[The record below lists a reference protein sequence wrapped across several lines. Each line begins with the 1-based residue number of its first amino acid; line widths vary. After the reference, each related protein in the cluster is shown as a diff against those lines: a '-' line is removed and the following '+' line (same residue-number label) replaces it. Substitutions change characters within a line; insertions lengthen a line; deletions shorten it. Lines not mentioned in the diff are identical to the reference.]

1 MQDLKIFKNLFNVED
16 KIALVTGGGT
26 GIGKIISEVLAL
38 AGSKVYITSRKL
50 DIIKKTAKEINLKK
64 PKHQINFFCSD
75 ISSEEGI
82 NKLVD
87 NFISNEK
94 SLNILVNNSGVSWGA
109 PLGEFPYHAWD
120 RVMKLNVAGLFHL
133 TQCLLPY
140 ISSKA
145 SLENPSRIINIGS
158 VMGTAPLGDGPYS
171 YSASKAAVHQITK
184 ILAKELAQKMITVN
198 ALAPGPFLSKMTE
211 FAVGT
216 EEKEKKIA
224 QNVSAMVV
232 PGSGLV
238 KEQAE
243 KEGID
248 KIFKDAGFE
257 WREPG
262 CSMCLGMNPDQLK
275 PKERCASTSNRNF
288 EGRQGRGGRTH
299 LVSPGMAIAAA
310 IKGHLS
316 DVREI

>member
-16 KIALVTGGGT
+16 KVTLVTGGGT

-50 DIIKKTAKEINLKK
+50 DIIKKTAEEINLKK

-184 ILAKELAQKMITVN
+184 ILAKELAPKMITVN

-224 QNVSAMVV
+224 QNVPMGRIGKPNDIQSSILYLCG
-232 PGSGLV
+232 PGGSYITGAILPLDG
-238 KEQAE
+238 
-243 KEGID
+243 GIHIATGPE
-248 KIFKDAGFE
+248 IFE
-257 WREPG
+257 
-262 CSMCLGMNPDQLK
+262 
-275 PKERCASTSNRNF
+275 
-288 EGRQGRGGRTH
+288 
-299 LVSPGMAIAAA
+299 
-310 IKGHLS
+310 
-316 DVREI
+316 